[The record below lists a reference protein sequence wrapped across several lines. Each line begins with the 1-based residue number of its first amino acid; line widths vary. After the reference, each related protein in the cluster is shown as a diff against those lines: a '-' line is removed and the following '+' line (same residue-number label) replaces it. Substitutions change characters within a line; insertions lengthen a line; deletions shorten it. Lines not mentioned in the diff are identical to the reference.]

1 MTSGRVASPTPSAD
15 QVAMWDALDRLTME
29 NRRPPVIR
37 ELMQAVGK
45 RSTSATI
52 YKLARGIQFG
62 RVSQIGNHYV
72 PAWWARMLNE
82 NMEKYYG
89 KHNSN

>member
-1 MTSGRVASPTPSAD
+1 MTSGRSASLTPSAD
-15 QVAMWDALDRLTME
+15 QVAMWDALDRLTLE
-29 NRRPPVIR
+29 NQRPPVIR

-72 PAWWARMLNE
+72 PAWWAKMLHE

-89 KHNSN
+89 NKNSN